1 MVKPPFG
8 EPISEKTYL
17 EVISILEDNLKILHP
32 FVPFISE
39 EIWQHITQ
47 RDISEALIVSKWPAA
62 VPYDG
67 KIIKDFGFA
76 SEVISG
82 IRTIRKEKNISFKDS
97 IELAVINHEKSTAQF
112 DPLISKLGNV
122 SHLSYSTKKLEGAL
136 TFRVKSN
143 EYFIPISDTIDV
155 AEEIAKVKG
164 ELKYIEGFLKSVQG
178 KLRNERF
185 MSGAPDQ
192 VIALEKQKEADA
204 IAKIETL
211 KNSLRN
217 LE

>member
-62 VPYDG
+62 VPYDE

-97 IELAVINHEKSTAQF
+97 IELSIINNEGSSEQF
-112 DPLISKLGNV
+112 DGIISKLGN
-122 SHLSYSTKKLEGAL
+122 LSSLNYISDKLEGAL

-143 EYFIPISDTIDV
+143 EYFIPIAGAINV
-155 AEEIAKVKG
+155 EEEITALAQ
-164 ELKYIEGFLKSVQG
+164 ELKYTEGFLKSV
-178 KLRNERF
+178 
-185 MSGAPDQ
+185 
-192 VIALEKQKEADA
+192 
-204 IAKIETL
+204 
-211 KNSLRN
+211 
-217 LE
+217 